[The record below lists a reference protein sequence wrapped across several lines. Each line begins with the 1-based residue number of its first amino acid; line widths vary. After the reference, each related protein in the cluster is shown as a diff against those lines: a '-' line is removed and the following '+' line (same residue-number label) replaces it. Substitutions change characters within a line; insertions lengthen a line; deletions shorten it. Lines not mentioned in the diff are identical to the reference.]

1 MTKTSQKINR
11 EFEDCNGL
19 SSELIDTIAHELRT
33 PLCIFRNIISNAL
46 AGTMGKISPK
56 LKENLLI
63 ADAEISRL
71 GRIIR
76 DFMDIAEIEQDKMQL
91 YIKRFTIQSAVNR
104 VIKSLRPLAVAKNIR
119 IAICAPDDPLWLE
132 ADHNRIVQVL
142 NNLIDNAI
150 KFTPDGGQ
158 IVVRVNDSDSEIEI
172 EVEDS
177 GIGIPAKEIDN
188 VFTRFVQIEKL
199 VGPGRHGTGLG
210 LSITKSLIEIHG
222 GHIWAESAI
231 GSGSNFRFVLP
242 KSQQPP
248 ADEIRNGIRCSS
260 DAVNN

>member
-1 MTKTSQKINR
+1 MTKPSQNINR
-11 EFEDCNGL
+11 GFEDYNSI

-46 AGTMGKISPK
+46 AGAMGRISPK
-56 LKENLLI
+56 LKENLVV

-76 DFMDIAEIEQDKMQL
+76 DFMDIAEIEQDKMRL
-91 YIKRFTIQSAVNR
+91 YIKRFTMQSAVNR
-104 VIKSLRPLAVAKNIR
+104 VVKSLMPLAVAKNIR

-142 NNLIDNAI
+142 NNLIDNAV
-150 KFTPDGGQ
+150 KFTPNDGR
-158 IVVRVNDSDSEIEI
+158 IIVRVNDSDSEIEV

-177 GIGIPAKEIDN
+177 GIGIPPDEIEN
-188 VFTRFVQIEKL
+188 IFTRFVQITKL

-210 LSITKSLIEIHG
+210 LSIIKRLIEIHG
-222 GHIWAESAI
+222 GRIRVESAI
-231 GSGSNFRFVLP
+231 GSGSNFRFTLP
-242 KSQQPP
+242 KSQQPL
-248 ADEIRNGIRCSS
+248 AMDDAGAALCS
-260 DAVNN
+260 AAR